1 MRLKT
6 YYFLLNKN
14 MFCVLGDCNKE
25 ECHHCFPV
33 KFCKYN
39 HELCK
44 KEGMCYDVDLYKS
57 KIIVTGCAGF
67 IGYHVCI
74 KLLKDGLNILGVDI
88 MNNYYD
94 TKIKQKNIDTLL
106 KYKNFHFIKE
116 DVVKTEIFKK
126 IKPNIVIH
134 LASIAGV
141 RYSIENPQTYVDNNI
156 SGFINLL
163 EQSKQV
169 GTKRIIY
176 ASSSSVYGLNKSVP
190 FSEDDVIETCN
201 SPYACS
207 KYAMEVFAKT
217 YEQLYDIDTIG
228 LRFFTV
234 YGPHGRPDMAPYK
247 FLYNIK
253 NGIPIKK
260 FGDGLTTRD
269 YTYIDDIVN
278 GIITASFSDKI
289 NHYIY
294 NIGNSNPVSLNKFI
308 ETCENVCNKKAQIE
322 EHPMPLGDV
331 PHTYANIE
339 KAKEDFQY
347 EPKTSLEE
355 GLKKTYEWMV
365 KEGL

>member
-1 MRLKT
+1 
-6 YYFLLNKN
+6 
-14 MFCVLGDCNKE
+14 MFCVLGDCYKE
-25 ECHHCFPV
+25 ECHNCFPV

-39 HELCK
+39 HYECK
-44 KEGMCYDVDLYKS
+44 TKGMCYDTELYKS
-57 KIIVTGCAGF
+57 DIIVTGCAGF
-67 IGYHVCI
+67 IGHHVCI
-74 KLLKDGLNILGVDI
+74 KLLEEGFKVLGIDN
-88 MNNYYD
+88 MNDYYD
-94 TKIKQKNIDTLL
+94 PKIKQKNLELL
-106 KYKNFHFIKE
+106 IKYKKFNFAQE
-116 DVVKTEIFKK
+116 DVVNTQIFKK
-126 IKPNIVIH
+126 VKPKFIIH
-134 LASIAGV
+134 LASMAGV
-141 RYSIENPQTYVDNNI
+141 RYSIENPQTYIDNNI

-163 EQSKQV
+163 QQAKEI
-169 GTKRIIY
+169 GTQRIVY
-176 ASSSSVYGLNKSVP
+176 ASSSSVYGLNKKVP
-190 FSEDDVIETCN
+190 FSEDDVIETCK

-207 KYAMEVFAKT
+207 KYAMEIFART

-253 NGIPIKK
+253 NGNPIKK
-260 FGDGLTTRD
+260 FGDGTSSRD

-278 GIITASFSDKI
+278 GIIGAVFSNNI
-289 NHYIY
+289 NHYVY
-294 NIGNSNPVSLNKFI
+294 NIGNSNPIVLNKFI

-339 KAKEDFQY
+339 KAKQDFQY

-355 GLKKTYEWMV
+355 GLKKTYDWMI